1 MFVVP
6 LDSSFYHVRQT
17 LQEGQESIYQHG
29 SMNVQLLATDALY
42 AWISMSQL
50 FQLGQLAVKNKNLI
64 GQIGIIVTVKLVVDA
79 YLKLDKGPFK
89 VIVDF

>member
-1 MFVVP
+1 
-6 LDSSFYHVRQT
+6 
-17 LQEGQESIYQHG
+17 
-29 SMNVQLLATDALY
+29 
-42 AWISMSQL
+42 MSQL